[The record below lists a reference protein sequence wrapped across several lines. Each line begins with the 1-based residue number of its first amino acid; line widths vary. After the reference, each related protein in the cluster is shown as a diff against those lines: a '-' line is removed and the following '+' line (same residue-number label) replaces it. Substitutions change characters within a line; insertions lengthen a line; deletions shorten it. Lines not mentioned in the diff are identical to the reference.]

1 MEPWKVCAHIEES
14 FCGVEVIH
22 NDRLR
27 TGDYEFHISVDGC
40 TQFRSFRSYENGEF
54 QKAIE
59 DIAAVLIKM
68 GLERDKPCLPRKEPD
83 GHPVTLADS
92 ANILKQ
98 LYPKDEDMLASYA
111 PKLERFARL
120 CKKREV
126 TDSNKEEPTSDDGP
140 TLDEEFPVQ
149 PNGFRFL

>member
-1 MEPWKVCAHIEES
+1 MEPCDVCEHIEKS
-14 FCGVEVIH
+14 FYVTEVTYS
-22 NDRLR
+22 DRLR
-27 TGDYEFHISVDGC
+27 TGDYEFHIIVDEC
-40 TQFRSFRSYENGEF
+40 TQFSSFCSYENGEF
-54 QKAIE
+54 QKAVD
-59 DIAAVLIKM
+59 DIASVLIKM
-68 GLERDKPCLPRKEPD
+68 GLERNKPCLPRKELD
-83 GHPVTLADS
+83 GTPPTLADS

-120 CKKREV
+120 CKKRDV
-126 TDSNKEEPTSDDGP
+126 TDSNNEGHPSDDGP